1 MGIYSKNYAKG
12 YSDMQIKVREAT
24 SNDPWG
30 PSGTIMNEIAQSTFN
45 KHDFTEVMDMIDK
58 RLNDKGKNWRH
69 VFKSLTLLDYCLHVG
84 SEDVVSYAKENMYVV
99 KTLKEFQHIDDN
111 GKDVGANVRQ
121 KAKDITNLL
130 SDDVRLRDERQQRS
144 QMRDRMAGVDN
155 IMDLTRRGESS
166 TPTYDRPGY
175 LDDERDLRRA
185 LEESKRLAEEEERNR
200 RTGDSDLSKALQES
214 EREAREKEVK
224 ERDQINRHNEAA
236 LLGGDNETPSDNNG
250 FGAFPQQQNFDSSFS
265 HSANPYLQQQNQ
277 QMPQQQQQWIGNQAT
292 GQLELA
298 DAFSNPVQ
306 SSQPM
311 FPQVTGYQQSNPYQQ
326 QQQTSYNPYQQ
337 QQQEQF
343 SSMQQPQVTGFGQQP
358 TQQFDMDQ
366 QFTGMQQFQ
375 QPQQTGMSNNPFGQF
390 GNQTSFG
397 GNDQFQQAFAQQ
409 PQQTGFSQGFNSNNF
424 TTTGSTPSFAS
435 QNLQPNVTGQVAT
448 STGSPAS
455 RQTDQKYAKLNAL
468 LSSGEGQDTFG
479 NTGNMR
485 IPVGTGFANSIKWQP
500 PNTNEQKNSAD
511 LLGLGS
517 ESNSSGFSQNTSR
530 NPFGQASNAQQW
542 NSPRT
547 GQKSL
552 VELMQEQK
560 QQQANVQ
567 PQMTGFG
574 GVQPQSTGW
583 NNGQQQQQQQQ
594 PFSQQQNAFF

>member
-1 MGIYSKNYAKG
+1 
-12 YSDMQIKVREAT
+12 
-24 SNDPWG
+24 
-30 PSGTIMNEIAQSTFN
+30 MNVN
-45 KHDFTEVMDMIDK
+45 NVL
-58 RLNDKGKNWRH
+58 RL
-69 VFKSLTLLDYCLHVG
+69 
-84 SEDVVSYAKENMYVV
+84 
-99 KTLKEFQHIDDN
+99 
-111 GKDVGANVRQ
+111 
-121 KAKDITNLL
+121 
-130 SDDVRLRDERQQRS
+130 
-144 QMRDRMAGVDN
+144 AGVDN

-435 QNLQPNVTGQVAT
+435 QNLQPNV
-448 STGSPAS
+448 
-455 RQTDQKYAKLNAL
+455 KLKPIN
-468 LSSGEGQDTFG
+468 
-479 NTGNMR
+479 
-485 IPVGTGFANSIKWQP
+485 I
-500 PNTNEQKNSAD
+500 
-511 LLGLGS
+511 
-517 ESNSSGFSQNTSR
+517 
-530 NPFGQASNAQQW
+530 
-542 NSPRT
+542 
-547 GQKSL
+547 
-552 VELMQEQK
+552 
-560 QQQANVQ
+560 
-567 PQMTGFG
+567 
-574 GVQPQSTGW
+574 
-583 NNGQQQQQQQQ
+583 
-594 PFSQQQNAFF
+594 